1 MRLNKHPELYRFIAL
16 SLTIITIV
24 HSAWLF
30 GSELFGTSHSDWRA
44 TDWWQANLIAKL
56 DVSDAGWIEAVRLG
70 RWGGLNPESYESLL
84 LLIWPI
90 IVGVTALM
98 WWKAAG
104 HAEKTFVIGL
114 KLTAAIVLVASLT
127 AVGFTNEF
135 SRAWNTMGYL
145 LPSSFPLLRAMVALF
160 DWLILFAIL
169 LGTTNFLGTWGSIL
183 NRPINRNLWIMLS
196 VIIAYLGAYLVASG
210 GTATTIIFLIF
221 ISTVWLAALY
231 RAMQELSENLTKLNN
246 E

>member
-30 GSELFGTSHSDWRA
+30 GSELFSTFHSKWRPI
-44 TDWWQANLIAKL
+44 DWWQANLIAKFDFP
-56 DVSDAGWIEAVRLG
+56 DVNIFGPELPSQCCN
-70 RWGGLNPESYESLL
+70 RWGGLIPESSYESLL
-84 LLIWPI
+84 ILTWPI

-104 HAEKTFVIGL
+104 HAEKTFEIGL
-114 KLTAAIVLVASLT
+114 KLTAAIILVASLT
-127 AVGFTNEF
+127 AVGFTALNPSGGGRIE
-135 SRAWNTMGYL
+135 SR
-145 LPSSFPLLRAMVALF
+145 LPFLQAMVSLF

-169 LGTTNFLGTWGSIL
+169 LGTTNFLGTWGSRL
-183 NRPINRNLWIMLS
+183 NRSINRNLWIMLS

-231 RAMQELSENLTKLNN
+231 RTMQELSEN
-246 E
+246 